1 MGSNAHDVALLLN
14 IQTCYHQA
22 DVLDRA
28 VEFNQTTGAGTS
40 WGMIAGL
47 ILNVFIQLL
56 ISVHLLVN
64 YLVQSKSEEV
74 VDNKFKIVFD
84 SIGSLNQKTADLD
97 GSVAHQRSET
107 RYLLAR
113 LNSGDVKK
121 DISNTIYNLNNL
133 VTQFNYLKSYIY
145 NEQQQQQQQQQ
156 FAILPTPSPQTSVAP
171 AAPAAPSPK
180 SPSFDITCT
189 AGRTQLKN
197 YLKLKSSNCNLGPT
211 STKENVEEL
220 PQLRYNEIKKYGP
233 DNQKFKRVFIP
244 RRGWVAMR
252 RFEEE
257 AALYGGDSYIKGLVN
272 SASS

>member
-1 MGSNAHDVALLLN
+1 
-14 IQTCYHQA
+14 
-22 DVLDRA
+22 
-28 VEFNQTTGAGTS
+28 
-40 WGMIAGL
+40 MIAGV

-64 YLVQSKSEEV
+64 YLVQNKSEEV

-97 GSVAHQRSET
+97 SSVTHQRSET

-121 DISNTIYNLNNL
+121 DITTTIYNLNSL

-145 NEQQQQQQQQQ
+145 NEQQ
-156 FAILPTPSPQTSVAP
+156 FAIVPTQQSLRAP
-171 AAPAAPSPK
+171 ATPAATPSPK

-197 YLKLKSSNCNLGPT
+197 YLKLKSCNLCT
-211 STKENVEEL
+211 TDTKENAEEMPL
-220 PQLRYNEIKKYGP
+220 LRYNEIKKYAS
-233 DNQKFKRVFIP
+233 DNLKFKRVFIP
-244 RRGWVAMR
+244 RRGWVSMR

-257 AALYGGDSYIKGLVN
+257 AALYGGESYIKSVIN

>member
-1 MGSNAHDVALLLN
+1 MALLLN

-84 SIGSLNQKTADLD
+84 SIGSLNQKAADLD

-121 DISNTIYNLNNL
+121 DISTTIYNLNSL

-145 NEQQQQQQQQQ
+145 NEQQQQ
-156 FAILPTPSPQTSVAP
+156 FAIVPTPSPQTP

-197 YLKLKSSNCNLGPT
+197 YLKLKSSNCNLGTT

-220 PQLRYNEIKKYGP
+220 PQLRYNEIKKYAP
-233 DNQKFKRVFIP
+233 DNLKFKRVFIP

-257 AALYGGDSYIKGLVN
+257 AALYGGDSYVKGLIN